1 MNCRQLLDLDVKYCV
16 MRIQCALKMD
26 LYVICT
32 FLPAGDHSRVKLLP
46 ADEEEGS
53 DYINANYMPVSIVY
67 SMCYKELCFP

>member
-1 MNCRQLLDLDVKYCV
+1 MDLDV
-16 MRIQCALKMD
+16 
-26 LYVICT
+26 ICI